1 MCLSLPSDALSSPF
15 SENIKAVAISLH
27 EISTFS
33 ILYNYSTHS
42 TRSHPDTRRSLYPP
56 VPESLPAPYF
66 QAVRPRF
73 LPAFRQP
80 NSQLTSSSGFV
91 SSHMET
97 FSVQPQVSGSGFRA
111 FRLEPVSPI
120 VQTNSPL
127 FISRIG
133 SFIRMPSVSIR
144 FLLPCCSACFKPNAA
159 SSALIFVRRA
169 IFHGFS
175 PVLTVYAS
183 SAYKAGVHGLPSPSR
198 HPGQPACRPVPEIPT
213 CHFQKP
219 AP

>member
-42 TRSHPDTRRSLYPP
+42 TRSHPDTRRSPYPP

-73 LPAFRQP
+73 LPLSGSQTASSPALPASSPAIWKHFPCSRRYPAPVSAPSGWNLSP
-80 NSQLTSSSGFV
+80 NRPDKFTVVHFQNRIVHTDAQCE
-91 SSHMET
+91 HT
-97 FSVQPQVSGSGFRA
+97 FSS
-111 FRLEPVSPI
+111 
-120 VQTNSPL
+120 
-127 FISRIG
+127 
-133 SFIRMPSVSIR
+133 
-144 FLLPCCSACFKPNAA
+144 PCCSACFKPNAA
-159 SSALIFVRRA
+159 SSAPIFVRRA

-183 SAYKAGVHGLPSPSR
+183 SAYKSR
-198 HPGQPACRPVPEIPT
+198 CSRTSQP
-213 CHFQKP
+213 Q
-219 AP
+219 